1 MCHLPMTSMMA
12 ATTHPMTIRV
22 NTSRLTDQ
30 SAGPASQSQ
39 TLLADFTILPENMLL
54 VNKNRLV
61 VFELNMTVLALN
73 TTRCYTLFAGGR
85 GEMAVERAIGQIVW
99 RNRQ

>member
-1 MCHLPMTSMMA
+1 MTVTVSMSRHALQSTGPVNQTRICLPY
-12 ATTHPMTIRV
+12 
-22 NTSRLTDQ
+22 
-30 SAGPASQSQ
+30 
-39 TLLADFTILPENMLL
+39 FTILPENMLL

-61 VFELNMTVLALN
+61 VLELNVAVLALN
-73 TTRCYTLFAGGR
+73 TTRYYTLFASGR